1 MGVHDRKPT
10 QKKTKTAR
18 LGIATAMGL
27 TLLGCAAQPLD
38 GGLSARVPVTTVAL
52 TTVAPTQANAAA
64 ERLDLALTR
73 EPPVKQLTETP
84 GRRSVLEPIALEGE
98 SKPIEKRSGR
108 LGSQTSGKPFI
119 QRGLASWYGR
129 NFHGRRTA
137 SGEVFNM
144 YALTAAHPTLPLP
157 SYIRVRNPANRK
169 EVVVRVNDRGPFHGS
184 RILDLSYTAAL
195 KLGLLSKTTEVE
207 IKRITQQE
215 IVSGD
220 WRTDK
225 GSLDESLEAPLK
237 LSSSWSPPS
246 AGRAL
251 EVELPANNLNAEPT
265 LLAVAGKNPPGPAVV
280 VLETQGALNPALPT
294 DIDLPAVSKPV
305 SSPLAPSVPV
315 VPVHSP
321 KNSAKTELPS
331 IGAPGFWVQIAVF
344 ARREG
349 GENFQWQVMQ
359 KHQWLASV
367 LTLFSEP
374 TKKFRLQAG
383 PYATNHEARVAEQ
396 KIRENLK
403 LTPLIVM

>member
-1 MGVHDRKPT
+1 MGVHDKKSI
-10 QKKTKTAR
+10 QKTIKRAH
-18 LGIATAMGL
+18 LGIATLMGL

-38 GGLSARVPVTTVAL
+38 GGLSASVPETNAALVAA
-52 TTVAPTQANAAA
+52 TNQINTAA
-64 ERLDLALTR
+64 ERADSPLTR
-73 EPPVKQLTETP
+73 EPSVKALAETRGP
-84 GRRSVLEPIALEGE
+84 RSVLVPIVLEGE
-98 SKPIEKRSGR
+98 RMPIEKLSRR
-108 LGSQTSGKPFI
+108 LGLQASNKSYF

-195 KLGLLSKTTEVE
+195 KLGLLSRTAEVE

-225 GSLDESLEAPLK
+225 GSPDESPEAPSK

-246 AGRAL
+246 AGRVL
-251 EVELPANNLNAEPT
+251 EVEESPANDSNLQS
-265 LLAVAGKNPPGPAVV
+265 LLLEGKDAPVPAVRSETRD
-280 VLETQGALNPALPT
+280 VLASALLT
-294 DIDLPAVSKPV
+294 DVEPPVESKPV
-305 SSPLAPSVPV
+305 SSPIAPTVPV
-315 VPVHSP
+315 VSLAPAR
-321 KNSAKTELPS
+321 NSAVTQLPS
-331 IGAPGFWVQIAVF
+331 IGTPGFWVQIGVF
-344 ARREG
+344 ARRDG
-349 GENFQWQVMQ
+349 GESFQRKVMQ
-359 KHQWLASV
+359 KHQWLAPM
-367 LTLFSEP
+367 LTLFSDP
-374 TKKFRLQAG
+374 SKKFRLQAG
-383 PYATNHEARVAEQ
+383 PYTTKDEARAAEQ

-403 LTPLIVM
+403 LTPLIVERY